1 MQRFCGYGVRVLL
14 RLLRH
19 GLHPAMAELR
29 APSGPQQ
36 AVAGLLGLAAAH
48 ARCCQAATARCCA
61 TSSRQV
67 WLLCLV
73 CGEFGTVVIVIG
85 GLKSVVVQRRRRA
98 PRAMAM
104 PQPTDVETTSF
115 LIGSVVTGA
124 LSFAVFRA
132 VIYFRMQ
139 VRSHEFHLDYSK
151 CHVFFALVAMPE
163 VPGKNRKSN

>member
-1 MQRFCGYGVRVLL
+1 M
-14 RLLRH
+14 
-19 GLHPAMAELR
+19 
-29 APSGPQQ
+29 
-36 AVAGLLGLAAAH
+36 
-48 ARCCQAATARCCA
+48 
-61 TSSRQV
+61 
-67 WLLCLV
+67 
-73 CGEFGTVVIVIG
+73 VIG

-151 CHVFFALVAMPE
+151 SHVFLPLLLCRRFPAR
-163 VPGKNRKSN
+163 PGEKRKSN